1 MRRNE
6 RAQVGNEAPAAVVR
20 GQRARLSAWGR
31 GARLLA
37 VALAVPL
44 LAAGQRGQSSR
55 DETNLHRPS
64 PAKVVVWTDSLGYTT
79 WQHVIRAYLAMDPMG
94 DRNEYFRS
102 LYLEHVTSGKR
113 LYWQR
118 LEGVP
123 GPSDEVSSPRLV
135 TARIPELEPLQ
146 LRWSG
151 RLSEPGPW
159 RLVVELRSPDRTELV
174 KRAAAGFVVSWE
186 LPLELGRDGSVTEIL
201 SDTFWGRDRIR
212 VLRGPLF
219 VREGATL
226 RLEAGTLVLARGP
239 RAAIVVERGGRIV
252 AEGQPDAPVVL
263 SCEAPVGEREPG
275 CWGGLVLLGQ
285 APVERWNATAPG
297 VEPSARGA
305 YGGDDAANS
314 SGRLRYVR
322 VEFAGGGA
330 YGAGLGLHGVGSGTV
345 LEHVQSHASGS
356 DGIRFSGGAANC
368 RHCVASGSR
377 GHGLSWHDGWRGAVQ
392 HLYVQQDG
400 SAAGCG
406 IVADRASSA
415 GERGAGGGPRLFNL
429 TLVGAGG
436 AQGCQ
441 AGLLFRGH
449 AAATVRNLAVTGFR
463 TGLDFEGARAG
474 RKLEASDGSISHVLF
489 EGAAAHFEGRERGL
503 QHLDEEPALVNVRWG
518 PGPEPRPRW
527 GSAALRVGAA
537 AVPPSDGWL
546 DTNAHYVGA
555 FGAGNWLEAWTFFGP
570 ESAYAAPGGSPPDG
584 ESE

>member
-1 MRRNE
+1 M
-6 RAQVGNEAPAAVVR
+6 VGNEVQAADVR
-20 GQRARLSAWGR
+20 MQRAVLSAWGR
-31 GARLLA
+31 GALLLA
-37 VALAVPL
+37 AALAVPL
-44 LAAGQRGQSSR
+44 VAAGQGGESSR

-64 PAKVVVWTDSLGYTT
+64 PAKVVAWTDSLGYTT
-79 WQHVIRAYLAMDPMG
+79 WRHVIRAYLAMDPLG

-113 LYWQR
+113 LYWK
-118 LEGVP
+118 LPEGA
-123 GPSDEVSSPRLV
+123 PSPSTEAPSPWLL
-135 TARIPELEPLQ
+135 TGRIPELGPLQ

-159 RLVVELRSPDRTELV
+159 RFVVELRSPDRTELV
-174 KRAAAGFVVSWE
+174 KRAAAGFVVSWQ
-186 LPLELGRDGSVTEIL
+186 LPLEMGRDGSVTEIL
-201 SDTFWGRDRIR
+201 SDTVWGRDRIR

-239 RAAIVVERGGRIV
+239 QAAIVVERGGRIV
-252 AEGQPDAPVVL
+252 AEGLPDAPVVL
-263 SCEAPVGEREPG
+263 SCEGPVGERESG

-297 VEPSARGA
+297 VEPTARGA
-305 YGGDDAANS
+305 YGGDDDANS
-314 SGRLRYVR
+314 SGLLRYVR

-368 RHCVASGSR
+368 RHCVASGAR
-377 GHGLSWHDGWRGAVQ
+377 GHGLSWHDGWHGAVQ

-400 SAAGCG
+400 SANGCG

-415 GERGAGGGPRLFNL
+415 GARGAGGGPRLFNL

-436 AQGCQ
+436 GAKGCQ

-449 AAATVRNLAVTGFR
+449 AEATVSNLAVTGFR
-463 TGLDFEGARAG
+463 TGLGFEGERARRKFEAG
-474 RKLEASDGSISHVLF
+474 DGSISHVIF
-489 EGAAAHFEGRERGL
+489 EGAAAHFGGSERGI
-503 QHLDEEPALVNVRWG
+503 QHLDEGPKLVNARWG

-527 GSAALRVGAA
+527 GTAALLVGAA

-570 ESAYAAPGGSPPDG
+570 ESAYAAPSSPPSDG
-584 ESE
+584 ETE